1 MIGVSFQEAILS
13 PGPFTLII
21 LGFFI
26 GLFSTLIYY
35 FYSKI
40 IGDVTITQ
48 KASNTLKQVV
58 EGVGIIAVLL
68 IGNSFFQQTLVL
80 VAGVPTIVQV
90 GDAFHIKMADI
101 ALSSFASMLEL
112 AYIVMYSI
120 DFVLVFF
127 YGASLTLQFA
137 EVGIGP
143 SITLMPLI
151 GLDDII
157 NLHNMLSNQLVLII
171 AMVYARKLL
180 LEVAVA
186 MLYVMLPVGLF
197 LRFIPITRK
206 TGSSIIA
213 LFLAVYYVF
222 PLSVLFSDY
231 IAYGPE
237 GYRMIDYNSF
247 SNAGYLKP
255 YFAQYVKSIV
265 TRAPTSIGGIVDIG
279 EAPDIGLEAE
289 KNEFEKEYNITK
301 EMNIDASQQRSDE
314 EILSGN
320 APLSTFSYTT
330 PITGSGGI
338 MNSFLNKLK
347 LSTIIEFVL
356 GLLSLLAHKVLGWI
370 AKKTIVG
377 ALAYALLKIVPFIY
391 LLVKYNPFVVTLD
404 FMSLI
409 LRELFMI
416 GQLYAVSLVS
426 LLLEITFTVTMYR
439 QFGMIL
445 GGEVTLLGLTKV
457 I

>member
-1 MIGVSFQEAILS
+1 MIGVSFQDAILS
-13 PGPFTLII
+13 PAPLTFIV

-26 GLFSTLIYY
+26 GLFSTIIYY

-40 IGDVTITQ
+40 IGDATITQ

-58 EGVGIIAVLL
+58 EGVGIIAILL
-68 IGNSFFQQTLVL
+68 IGNSFFQQTLAL
-80 VAGVPTIVQV
+80 LTGVPSAIQV
-90 GDAFHIKMADI
+90 GDAFHIKLADI

-186 MLYVMLPVGLF
+186 MLYVMLPIGLF

-237 GYRMIDYNSF
+237 GYRMIDYSSF

-255 YFAQYVKSIV
+255 YFAQYVKSVV
-265 TRAPTSIGGIVDIG
+265 TRTPTSVGGIVDIG
-279 EAPDIGLEAE
+279 EAPDIGLEAQ
-289 KNEFEKEYNITK
+289 KNEFENDYNVMKETDQ
-301 EMNIDASQQRSDE
+301 DAAKRSDE

-320 APLSTFSYTT
+320 APLSTFSFTT
-330 PITGSGGI
+330 PITSTGGV
-338 MNSFLNKLK
+338 MKSFIKKLK
-347 LSTIIEFVL
+347 LSTIIEAAL
-356 GLLSLLAHKVLGWI
+356 GLLSLLAHKVLGWA
-370 AKKTIVG
+370 AKKSVIG
-377 ALAYALLKIVPFIY
+377 ALAYFLLKVVPFIY
-391 LLVKYNPFVVTLD
+391 LLIKYNPFVVTID
-404 FMSLI
+404 FMGLI

-416 GQLYAVSLVS
+416 GQLYAVSLVA

-439 QFGMIL
+439 QFGMLL